1 MFRTAFSSLTVT
13 VKGFFSL
20 KAQTIVDL
28 DEKEA
33 LAGRVEKIIST
44 AAFSDDDA
52 ADGEDGIKW
61 MAEPLTDKE
70 TREKNAESMRVR
82 WKCHQ
87 TFFPPGKLACFSLE
101 GFFSHVH

>member
-28 DEKEA
+28 NEKEA

-52 ADGEDGIKW
+52 ADGEAVDVAECDGS
-61 MAEPLTDKE
+61 A
-70 TREKNAESMRVR
+70 
-82 WKCHQ
+82 
-87 TFFPPGKLACFSLE
+87 
-101 GFFSHVH
+101 GFGRQHIHVIARQQ